1 MATTLAMRRK
11 YRKSLKKSLCRKKTM
26 RKCNRVRG
34 CKNTKKTAKKPRY
47 CRKKHNKRHTQKGG
61 DNEAAIV
68 VKCFQDCR
76 KKHPELDA
84 NSLWTKCAGKCQ
96 PGHSLYRATAKRMN
110 LNA

>member
-47 CRKKHNKRHTQKGG
+47 CCKKHNKRHTQKGG
-61 DNEAAIV
+61 DAVSDI
-68 VKCFQDCR
+68 CFKQCIEDDIIMNA
-76 KKHPELDA
+76 PF
-84 NSLWTKCAGKCQ
+84 GI
-96 PGHSLYRATAKRMN
+96 AT
-110 LNA
+110 